1 MRHPQAESKEK
12 TGGNEWFSHELLPT
26 RTGVDPEVMGRAEEH

>member
-12 TGGNEWFSHELLPT
+12 TRRDEWFGHELPRTL
-26 RTGVDPEVMGRAEEH
+26 TGVDLEGRRWAE